1 MGQKDEDRATVS
13 PETDRRLAFES
24 CVFDSDTREVFR
36 GGSAA
41 PLSPKA
47 FLLLELLIENR
58 PKAISK
64 EEIRKR
70 LWPDTFVSD
79 ANLGNLVAEIRAALG
94 DDALKPRIIRTVRRF
109 GYAFRAKAKAAPEK
123 GIPSDSSPVY
133 RLVWRSRDIE
143 LGTGENLLGRDP
155 SAVAWVD
162 DESVSRRHARIVLD
176 DHGATLED
184 LGSKNGTF
192 LGGKRIRA
200 PMELHDKDVIKI
212 GPASMVFR
220 AFHRAGSTVSTVEKR
235 ARR

>member
-1 MGQKDEDRATVS
+1 M
-13 PETDRRLAFES
+13 RLAFES

-36 GGSAA
+36 SDSAV

-47 FLLLELLIENR
+47 FLLLKLLIESR

-64 EEIRKR
+64 EEIRNR
-70 LWPDTFVSD
+70 RWPDIFVSD
-79 ANLGNLVAEIRAALG
+79 ANLGNLVAEIRSALG

-109 GYAFRAKAKAAPEK
+109 GYAFRAKARAAPEK
-123 GIPSDSSPVY
+123 DMASGTSRVY
-133 RLVWRSRDIE
+133 RLVWRNRDIDLE
-143 LGTGENLLGRDP
+143 AGENLLGRDP

-162 DESVSRRHARIVLD
+162 DESVSRRHARIVVD
-176 DHGATLED
+176 DRGATLED
-184 LGSKNGTF
+184 LGSKNGTS
-192 LGGKRIRA
+192 LRGKRIRA

-220 AFHRAGSTVSTVEKR
+220 AFHRDGSTASTVEKR